1 MSHQSG
7 ITGKFKIKIVRILN
21 LIYLATDALR
31 DKFVEMKDGHIR
43 VVVVVIENGLNYFI
57 SN

>member
-57 SN
+57 FN